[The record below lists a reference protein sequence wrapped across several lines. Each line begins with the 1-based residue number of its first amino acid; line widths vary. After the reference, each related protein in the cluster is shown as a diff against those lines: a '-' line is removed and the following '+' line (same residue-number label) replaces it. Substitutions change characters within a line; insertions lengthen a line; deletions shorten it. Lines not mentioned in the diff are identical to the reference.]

1 MIYSTIKDEKQCCR
15 WRFNFAV
22 KVSVLSINT
31 DVNTQKTLHHDIA
44 EILLKLANTN
54 QSINQPK
61 TLVSY

>member
-1 MIYSTIKDEKQCCR
+1 MKDNVADGG
-15 WRFNFAV
+15 WSFAV

-61 TLVSY
+61 KKPLVSY

>member
-1 MIYSTIKDEKQCCR
+1 M
-15 WRFNFAV
+15 

-31 DVNTQKTLHHDIA
+31 DVNTQKALHHDIA